1 MVADS
6 PRPPDALFSL
16 PLDVL
21 DNILSRLHIYEV
33 VRTSALSRAWCRRW
47 AALPSVDLARSPGIS
62 EPDVDAILLRRSAA
76 LRTFRLVARARKG
89 TWSVDALHH
98 WLLYL
103 SRSGVQALDL
113 SFPELRF
120 RLHPCLFSCGEL
132 TSLALNSCRLPPAP
146 SGFAGF
152 PNLKTLRLED
162 VDVPRHGGKE
172 VAALIAASPLLE
184 DLGLLAVKLIGDGPD
199 EEWVIRAPNLRNLTM
214 VCETAFGGRVEDLPR
229 LDEGRLFGPK
239 CAKFLAGMSQ
249 GCTEGAK
256 EFEANDKFLNAQLTD
271 DMFVKL
277 HVVQLKNIA
286 CVRNEM
292 HFMEFVLS
300 KARLLRKLYVRL
312 SFYAICS
319 NEEAVIDI
327 AEYPRTS
334 SDAEIIFMGRE
345 SESLLNEMQR
355 HHGYIH

>member
-1 MVADS
+1 APPEAAAS
-6 PRPPDALFSL
+6 GGGGGRIAAGRTILAPPRRPRQHPLPP
-16 PLDVL
+16 PH
-21 DNILSRLHIYEV
+21 HIYEV
-33 VRTSALSRAWCRRW
+33 VRTSALSRAWRRRW

-62 EPDVDAILLRRSAA
+62 EPDVDAILLRRPAA

-120 RLHPCLFSCGEL
+120 RLHPCLFSCGEF

-152 PNLKTLRLED
+152 PNIKTLRLED

-229 LDEGRLFGPK
+229 LDEGRLFGPN

-249 GCTEGAK
+249 VTKLDFFCNCMLSTEVDVL
-256 EFEANDKFLNAQLTD
+256 ERLPFLFKN
-271 DMFVKL
+271 
-277 HVVQLKNIA
+277 LKN
-286 CVRNEM
+286 
-292 HFMEFVLS
+292 LS
-300 KARLLRKLYVRL
+300 L
-312 SFYAICS
+312 
-319 NEEAVIDI
+319 AVN
-327 AEYPRTS
+327 
-334 SDAEIIFMGRE
+334 FF
-345 SESLLNEMQR
+345 
-355 HHGYIH
+355 